1 MKSNILNFNSTKFN
15 SKMGF
20 KLIKENGMH
29 IGTEDIEHDIE
40 KKKLLKKL
48 KSEKSPFHASFIWE
62 WAKPILI

>member
-1 MKSNILNFNSTKFN
+1 
-15 SKMGF
+15 MGF